1 MARFVI
7 TDPANQTQIFEI
19 SGSTVSIGRADSND
33 LTLHHPSVSRNH
45 ARVTVLPGEMVL
57 IIDLGSTNGTFVN
70 GQPIQEHRLSDQDR
84 INIGIF
90 ELKFDAATPLPFY
103 VEAGRDAGRDITG
116 LISRDTL
123 RSGLRLESKAGAA
136 PEAAVRERLT
146 ALEQENKLL
155 KLLLAVGKTL
165 SSVMTPEEV
174 MQQVMELVFQMENVE
189 RGFVMLRDEKKGFK
203 PALLLYKDER
213 LRTDPCGPVLSKTLI
228 DRVMTERVPLLV
240 RDVSRDQRFSSSDSL
255 RISGIRSAM
264 CAPLIYKDK
273 IFGLFYVDCLS
284 KPYAFSKEELDI
296 FSVVAAE
303 AALSYDRAHSHAE
316 LSRRVIERQ
325 ALERFLSSVIVEKI
339 LASPDEIRLGG
350 ENQIATI
357 LFADIRGFTRLSERL
372 PPQQVVELLNEY
384 FSEMTDLIFEN
395 GGTLDKYL
403 GDGIMALFGAPWP
416 KPDDAQRSVKTAAEM
431 QRALTALNRQWE
443 ARGQEPL
450 QMGLGI
456 NTGQVTAG
464 NIGSAKRMDYT
475 VIGDAVNLASRL
487 CANAAGGQILISEST
502 FREIDGGFPAR
513 RLETLRVKGKAA
525 AVEVY
530 EVLWKHP
537 GAEQGGGTDLSCGS
551 AGFAGHS

>member
-7 TDPANQTQIFEI
+7 TDPSNQTQIFEI
-19 SGSTVSIGRADSND
+19 SGSTVNIGRADSND
-33 LTLHHPSVSRNH
+33 LMLQHPSVSRSH
-45 ARVTVLPGEMVL
+45 ARVTVLPGETVL
-57 IIDLGSTNGTFVN
+57 IIDLGSMNGTFVN
-70 GQPIQEHRLSDQDR
+70 GQPVQEHRLADQDR

-90 ELKFDAATPLPFY
+90 ELKFDAATRLPFY

-116 LISRDTL
+116 LISRDALTA
-123 RSGLRLESKAGAA
+123 GLHPEVEAGVP
-136 PEAAVRERLT
+136 PEAVTRDRLT
-146 ALEQENKLL
+146 TLEQENKLL

-189 RGFVMLRDEKKGFK
+189 RGFVMLWDEKKGFR
-203 PALLLYKDER
+203 PAVLLYKDER
-213 LRTDPCGPVLSKTLI
+213 HRTDPHGPVLSKTLI

-240 RDVSRDQRFSSSDSL
+240 RDVSRDQRFSSSESL

-303 AALSYDRAHSHAE
+303 AAISYDRAHSHAE
-316 LSRRVIERQ
+316 LSRRAIERQ
-325 ALERFLSSVIVEKI
+325 ALERFLSPVVLEKI
-339 LASPDEIRLGG
+339 LASPNEIRLGG
-350 ENQIATI
+350 ENQVATI

-372 PPQQVVELLNEY
+372 PPQKVVELLNEY

-416 KPDDAQRSVKTAAEM
+416 KADDARRSVKTATEM
-431 QRALTALNRQWE
+431 QRALAALNRQWQ

-464 NIGSAKRMDYT
+464 NIGCSKRMDYT

-487 CANAAGGQILISEST
+487 CAHAAGGQILISEST
-502 FREIDGGFPAR
+502 FREIDIPAQ
-513 RLETLRVKGKAA
+513 RLESIRVKGKAA
-525 AVEVY
+525 PVEIY
-530 EVLWKHP
+530 EILW
-537 GAEQGGGTDLSCGS
+537 ER
-551 AGFAGHS
+551 

>member
-1 MARFVI
+1 
-7 TDPANQTQIFEI
+7 
-19 SGSTVSIGRADSND
+19 
-33 LTLHHPSVSRNH
+33 
-45 ARVTVLPGEMVL
+45 
-57 IIDLGSTNGTFVN
+57 VN
-70 GQPIQEHRLSDQDR
+70 GQQVQEHRLSDQDR

-90 ELKFDAATPLPFY
+90 ELKFDAATLLPFY

-116 LISRDTL
+116 LISRDVLST
-123 RSGLRLESKAGAA
+123 GQRLEIEAGVP
-136 PEAAVRERLT
+136 PEQAIRKRLT
-146 ALEQENKLL
+146 TLEQENKLL

-189 RGFVMLRDEKKGFK
+189 RGFVMLRDEKKGFR
-203 PALLLYKDER
+203 PAVLLYKDER
-213 LRTDPCGPVLSKTLI
+213 HRSDTRGPVLSKTLI

-240 RDVSRDQRFSSSDSL
+240 RDVSSDQRFSSSESL

-273 IFGLFYVDCLS
+273 VFGLFYVDCLS
-284 KPYAFSKEELDI
+284 KPAAFSKEELDI

-303 AALSYDRAHSHAE
+303 AAISYDRAFSHAE

-325 ALERFLSSVIVEKI
+325 ALERFMSSAIVEKI

-357 LFADIRGFTRLSERL
+357 LFADIRGFTRLSERMQ
-372 PPQQVVELLNEY
+372 PQQIVELLNEF
-384 FSEMTDLIFEN
+384 FSEMTDLIFDN

-403 GDGIMALFGAPWP
+403 GDGIMALFGAPWAR
-416 KPDDAQRSVKTAAEM
+416 PDDAQRSVKTAAEM
-431 QRALTALNRQWE
+431 QRALAALNGQWQ

-464 NIGSAKRMDYT
+464 NIGCSKRMDYT

-487 CANAAGGQILISEST
+487 CANAAGGQILISDST
-502 FREIDGGFPAR
+502 FREINGRFPAR
-513 RLETLRVKGKAA
+513 RLESIRVKGKAA
-525 AVEVY
+525 PVEIH
-530 EVLWKHP
+530 EILWKHP
-537 GAEQGGGTDLSCGS
+537 VAEQS
-551 AGFAGHS
+551 AGRRPVS

>member
-7 TDPANQTQIFEI
+7 TDPSNQTQIFEI

-33 LTLHHPSVSRNH
+33 LVLQHPSVSRSH
-45 ARVTVLPGEMVL
+45 ARVTVLPGETVL
-57 IIDLGSTNGTFVN
+57 IIDLGSMNGTFVN
-70 GQPIQEHRLSDQDR
+70 GQPVQEHRLADHDR
-84 INIGIF
+84 ISIGIF
-90 ELKFDAATPLPFY
+90 ELNFDAAALLPFY
-103 VEAGRDAGRDITG
+103 VEAGRDAGRDITE
-116 LISRDTL
+116 LVDRDAL
-123 RSGLRLESKAGAA
+123 SSGLRPAIEAA
-136 PEAAVRERLT
+136 VPPEAATRDRLT
-146 ALEQENKLL
+146 TLEQENKLL

-174 MQQVMELVFQMENVE
+174 MQQVMQLVFQMENVE
-189 RGFVMLRDEKKGFK
+189 RGFVMLWDETKGFR
-203 PALLLYKDER
+203 PAVLLYKDPR
-213 LRTDPCGPVLSKTLI
+213 HQPDPTGPILSRTLI
-228 DRVMTERVPLLV
+228 ERVMSERVPLLV
-240 RDVSRDQRFSSSDSL
+240 RDVSRDQRFSSSQSL

-303 AALSYDRAHSHAE
+303 AAISYDRAHSHAE
-316 LSRRVIERQ
+316 LSRRAIERQ
-325 ALERFLSSVIVEKI
+325 ALERFLSSVVVEKI

-350 ENQIATI
+350 ENQVATI

-372 PPQQVVELLNEY
+372 PPQKIVELLNEY
-384 FSEMTDLIFEN
+384 FSEMTDLIFDN

-416 KPDDAQRSVKTAAEM
+416 KPDDAQRCVKTASEM
-431 QRALTALNRQWE
+431 QRALTALNRQWQ

-464 NIGSAKRMDYT
+464 NIGCSKRMDYT

-487 CANAAGGQILISEST
+487 CAHAAGGQILISETT
-502 FREIDGGFPAR
+502 FREIHGGIPAQ
-513 RLETLRVKGKAA
+513 RLESIRVKGKAA
-525 AVEVY
+525 PVEIF
-530 EVLWKHP
+530 EILWDR
-537 GAEQGGGTDLSCGS
+537 G
-551 AGFAGHS
+551 